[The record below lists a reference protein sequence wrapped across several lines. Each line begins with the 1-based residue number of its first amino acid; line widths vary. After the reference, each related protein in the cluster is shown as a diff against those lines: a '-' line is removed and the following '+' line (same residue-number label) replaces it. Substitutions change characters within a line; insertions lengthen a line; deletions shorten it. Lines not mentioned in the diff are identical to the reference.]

1 MTDASK
7 TLGLIGAAAGILI
20 GGGAV
25 ALYQGGGAGGG
36 GKREIEQTIRAY
48 LLEHP
53 EVLREAS
60 QRLQQ
65 RELGKAVDAQRAAFE
80 TPYAGAWAG
89 AQNGDVT
96 LVEFFDYAC
105 GYCRKSNADVDRLLR
120 EDPRLKVVWRE
131 WPVLGQ
137 DSERAALVS
146 LAAAQAGTYRKFYDA
161 MFAAGRPS
169 PEALARAQQA
179 AGVSAQAVAQ
189 IQASPAAGAELAR
202 NHQLAQSVGASGT
215 PTFVVGDEVLQ
226 GAVGYDALKKAIET
240 ARSKA

>member
-1 MTDASK
+1 MVRGRAR
-7 TLGLIGAAAGILI
+7 
-20 GGGAV
+20 V
-25 ALYQGGGAGGG
+25 QGVAGG
-36 GKREIEQTIRAY
+36 
-48 LLEHP
+48 
-53 EVLREAS
+53 S
-60 QRLQQ
+60 
-65 RELGKAVDAQRAAFE
+65 FE

>member
-137 DSERAALVS
+137 DSERAALAS

-169 PEALARAQQA
+169 PEAIARAQQA

-202 NHQLAQSVGASGT
+202 NHQLAESVGASGT

>member
-25 ALYQGGGAGGG
+25 ALYQGGGAGG

-137 DSERAALVS
+137 DSERAAVVS

-169 PEALARAQQA
+169 PEAIARAQQA

-202 NHQLAQSVGASGT
+202 NHQLAESVGASGT